1 MDMTPASSTSA
12 PLPKSAPLPTPPS
25 IVIRARPGSLG
36 LVEEAREL
44 WRYRHLVRTLVERDL
59 RIRYKN
65 SVLGIAWTMVNPL
78 VQVFVLTLAIGYI
91 LGSGPKN
98 LSAFIFC
105 ATIPWTFFQTAM
117 LDASTSVLAKLGLLK
132 KVYFPR
138 EIPLIATVC
147 QNFAQ
152 LLISLG
158 VFMVYRWLLTP
169 LLFGG
174 NTAPPREILWL
185 PVVIVNLFLLTL
197 GAAFFV
203 ATVNV
208 FYEDVKFILTLTMG
222 FLFYLMPIIYF
233 AENIVFSARIP
244 NYVFF
249 HKTLP
254 WWVYHLYL
262 INPLAWIITA
272 FKQMFFGVA
281 DISNVTAPLPHAY
294 SAPFDGRYLLL
305 TTLTSVVFCLW
316 GYGFFNRHKWKFTE
330 RS

>member
-1 MDMTPASSTSA
+1 MTPASFPSPAPSA
-12 PLPKSAPLPTPPS
+12 LPSRPS
-25 IVIRARPGSLG
+25 IVIRAHTGSLG
-36 LVEEAREL
+36 LGAEAREL
-44 WRYRHLVRTLVERDL
+44 WRYRHLVRTLIERDL

-78 VQVFVLTLAIGYI
+78 VQVLVLTIAIGYI

-105 ATIPWTFFQTAM
+105 ATLPWTFFQTAN

-147 QNFAQ
+147 QNFVQ
-152 LLISLG
+152 LLVSLG
-158 VFMVYRWLLTP
+158 VFMLYRWILTP
-169 LLFGG
+169 LIFGG

-185 PVVIVNLFLLTL
+185 PVIILILFCLTL
-197 GAAFFV
+197 GAAFFI

-233 AENIVFSARIP
+233 AENVFYSTRIP
-244 NYVFF
+244 NHQFLHRPF
-249 HKTLP
+249 Q
-254 WWVYHLYL
+254 WWAYHLYL
-262 INPLAWIITA
+262 INPLAWLITA
-272 FKQMFFGVA
+272 FKQIFFGVA
-281 DISNVTAPLPHAY
+281 DISNITAPLPHIY
-294 SAPFDGRYLLL
+294 SAPFDWRYLLL
-305 TTLTSVVFCLW
+305 TGCTSLAFCLW
-316 GYGFFNRHKWKFTE
+316 GYDFFNRHKWKFTE